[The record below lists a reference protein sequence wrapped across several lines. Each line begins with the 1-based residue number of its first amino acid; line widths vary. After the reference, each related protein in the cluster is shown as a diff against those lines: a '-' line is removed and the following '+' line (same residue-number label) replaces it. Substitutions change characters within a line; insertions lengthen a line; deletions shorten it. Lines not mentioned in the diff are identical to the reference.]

1 MSGSLFDLGA
11 PDTSS
16 RKSAVDAPLAERMR
30 PGALDQIVGLEN
42 IIGPGSMLRTA
53 IEKDQLPSIILWGP
67 PGSGKTTLGFVIAKQ
82 TRARFIPYSAA
93 TSGIKEAREIM
104 EGSKKLREKTGQRT
118 ILFVDEIHR
127 FNRAQQDAFLPYVER
142 GDITLIGATTENPSF
157 EVNSALLSRCRVVV
171 LPKLETESVEAILHR
186 ALGTEMIASSGI
198 DVPAETVRF
207 LATLSAGDARQGLGM
222 LESIAGTAE
231 KGEVVTVERAGE
243 IIQRRSLRH
252 DRSGDS
258 HYQLISAIHKSIRNS
273 DVDATVYW
281 LARMLE
287 GGEDPMYVARR
298 LVRAASED
306 IGLADP
312 LALQLAVA
320 AKDAVHFIGMP
331 EGGVVLTQLAIY
343 LAQAPKSNSA
353 YTAWENARHQI
364 RSGDDPP
371 VPLHIRT
378 APTALMK
385 ELGYGRGYEYAHD
398 HQDRVTSMTCLPE
411 SLEGT
416 EFYEPV
422 LEGAEKEIAGRL
434 ARIRKLREEKKQRG

>member
-11 PDTSS
+11 PDTRA
-16 RKSAVDAPLAERMR
+16 RKFADDAPLAERMR
-30 PGALDQIVGLEN
+30 PGSLDQIVGLES
-42 IIGPGSMLRTA
+42 IVGPGSFLRTA

-67 PGSGKTTLGFVIAKQ
+67 PGSGKTSLGFVIAKQ

-104 EGSKKLREKTGQRT
+104 EGSKKLREKTGQCT

-171 LPKLETESVEAILHR
+171 LPKLETESVEAILRR
-186 ALGTEMIASSGI
+186 ALGTETIASSGI

-331 EGGVVLTQLAIY
+331 EAGVVLTQLAIY

-353 YTAWENARHQI
+353 YAAWEKARHQI

-371 VPLHIRT
+371 VPLHIRN

-385 ELGYGRGYEYAHD
+385 ELGYGKGYEYAH
-398 HQDRVTSMTCLPE
+398 HHEDRITSMTCLPE

-434 ARIRKLREEKKQRG
+434 ARIRKLKQEKRPRS